1 MLAKLSSAVELD
13 FVDRFI
19 RLGVWWM
26 QVRKSLLSTCI
37 RLTSSWLFPR
47 ARGPLSVVVLPNP
60 DLGGIGCFVGN
71 ALPFGSTA
79 SVVYFNRIA
88 RLVWRLGLEL
98 LLPWCNYYDDY
109 PIFAPA
115 CVAASTMSSMIGLVK
130 LLGFSYSEDKLH
142 PFGPTA
148 AMLGVEVDCG
158 PWKKG
163 HIVVRNK
170 ESRAKE
176 IQQLVSNLTVGEHLT
191 SREFLSIVGRLQF
204 AEAQVMGRLGKL
216 ALSRIR
222 TWMSQQRILV
232 TRELLEE
239 FRMLGERFRREKPRE
254 VPMLVDAAP
263 VLVFTDGASEEGCHT
278 IGGVLVFPDESEPRF
293 FGSYVPDALVEK
305 WFSTMKHIIGPCGG
319 LCVACCT
326 CSVAQALGGTK
337 MYLLR

>member
-1 MLAKLSSAVELD
+1 M
-13 FVDRFI
+13 
-19 RLGVWWM
+19 
-26 QVRKSLLSTCI
+26 
-37 RLTSSWLFPR
+37 
-47 ARGPLSVVVLPNP
+47 
-60 DLGGIGCFVGN
+60 GN

-222 TWMSQQRILV
+222 TWMSQRRILV

-239 FRMLGERFRREKPRE
+239 FR
-254 VPMLVDAAP
+254 
-263 VLVFTDGASEEGCHT
+263 TDGASEEGCHT

-305 WFSTMKHIIGPCGG
+305 WFSTMKHIIGPVEAYALLVARAVWHKHLVGRRCIYFVDNYGAMDAFIKGSSSNEELRELLLCFEKLECNGFHWPWFTRVPSASNCADDPTRVGG
-319 LCVACCT
+319 VLGKILISALRDSCLCPLTGKQLADFE
-326 CSVAQALGGTK
+326 GTTHSG
-337 MYLLR
+337 